1 MSRIYISG
9 QIGEDSPS
17 EATVSRFR
25 AGVMHCQRLGYETF
39 NPCSEAWQHELRRGY
54 ERDREMNQGHLTRP
68 FPPFYDYCLLR
79 DMMVIATCE
88 AIYMMRGWRRSP
100 GARAEHEYAKATG
113 IKILYQKEL

>member
-9 QIGEDSPS
+9 KIGEERPS

-39 NPCSEAWQHELRRGY
+39 NPCSEAWQMQLHKGYLSDKGIHEGW
-54 ERDREMNQGHLTRP
+54 MMGN
-68 FPPFYDYCLLR
+68 FPEFYDYCLLR
-79 DMMVIATCE
+79 DMMVLSTCD

-100 GARAEHEYAKATG
+100 GARAEHEYAKATNK
-113 IKILYQKEL
+113 KIIYQTRL